1 MGISNQTSWQVKES
15 EHKKYLRSNI
25 SIFFKKKFYVKP
37 QKYLIFTP

>member
-25 SIFFKKKFYVKP
+25 SIFFF
-37 QKYLIFTP
+37 